1 MVQNYASRVTLII
14 VVLLVGLFGVPF
26 ITGGIFS
33 PAKFFSPSVPF
44 NEKLNLRPGID
55 IAGGTSL
62 LYEIKPPP
70 GGARNTGGNLAEQVA
85 GLLKKRVDPTGTRNL
100 IWRPQGDTRLEIQ
113 LPRSSMT
120 KEGSGNVK
128 KEYAELIKQID
139 NANITG
145 TQVVSAVETMSSDAR
160 DKELKRLAGGNT
172 QREALFGQLRS
183 LYDKRA
189 DLDKQLAEL
198 RKAAKP
204 DEAKISDL
212 SRQRAEAN
220 IDYGKAKAR
229 VEEANLT
236 SGEVQAILDS
246 NDADKT
252 KQLADLKARYPDRK
266 DTIDK
271 LEQLYPKYVATK
283 NSIDDSADLKRLL
296 RGSGVLEFHI
306 LVDNPQVEQPE
317 MVKRM
322 EAAGE
327 GPSPQANDQS
337 RWFEVDKPEEFRHA
351 GVMKWH
357 EKWYA
362 LAWTT
367 SDKSMVHRDTGRD
380 WALQRAYPTPSQRG
394 DLIVG
399 FEFDDV
405 GAGLFSNLTANNI
418 NKPLGTVLDNKIITA
433 PNIRSQIGKSG
444 TIDGGEK
451 GYTEAER
458 NYLINTLNAGSLP
471 AQLDEQPISEREV
484 GPQLGEANLRAG
496 MFACIAGLFVVA
508 CFMIFY
514 YHITG
519 VVAVIAVVFNL
530 IVILGVL
537 AMMGATFT
545 LPGIAGLVLT
555 IGVSVDANVLIF
567 ERLREEEMRGLPL
580 KLAMRNAYDRA
591 FTAIL
596 DSNVTTAITSAFLIY
611 FGSEEVKGFGLTLLI
626 GILSS
631 MFAALFVTK
640 TIFGLM
646 IDKFGVRKLGSFPLS
661 YPKWNKIM
669 HPNIDW
675 MGKIPY
681 FLSFS
686 ALFIVLGVVA
696 LVQQG
701 RQGKVLD
708 VEFAAGTEVQVTTKV
723 PMTDSEVRERIAKKA
738 EQIPQPAIVAVG
750 DQIEKGKYKTF
761 SIVTANDKRK
771 EVSDAI
777 FSVMSDVMDVAVPSK
792 FEQSGATYDDAVKAG
807 IIRPVLLTKNKF
819 VINGQEVPDAPQFAG
834 GEAIILNNIEPA
846 LEPDEIYGRIN
857 RALLKFNDA
866 DALKQIHVNRID
878 GQTGQSPTHAAVVL
892 VANKNFDYSKNPAD
906 WRDKVASP
914 AWKVVNEGVVTD
926 PSLQKVSNFD
936 PQVAGDTQRAAM
948 LATLGSII
956 AIMVWIWLRFGDH
969 KYGTATV
976 AAMIHDT
983 IMVVGAVGLSHWL
996 ADTAVG
1002 RGLGLEAF
1010 RVNMTLVAAVLTVM
1024 GYSMVDTIVV
1034 FDRIREN
1041 RGKYGSISRALINDS
1056 VNQTL
1061 SRTLLTAGTTMM
1073 TLFVMYVWGGPAIH
1087 GFTFIL
1093 LIGILIG
1100 TYSSIAIAAPILLI
1114 GAKQTQTGQRPKN
1127 AGAAGVVS
1135 GAAGAVQ
1142 KV

>member
-1 MVQNYASRVTLII
+1 M
-14 VVLLVGLFGVPF
+14 
-26 ITGGIFS
+26 
-33 PAKFFSPSVPF
+33 
-44 NEKLNLRPGID
+44 
-55 IAGGTSL
+55 
-62 LYEIKPPP
+62 
-70 GGARNTGGNLAEQVA
+70 
-85 GLLKKRVDPTGTRNL
+85 
-100 IWRPQGDTRLEIQ
+100 
-113 LPRSSMT
+113 
-120 KEGSGNVK
+120 
-128 KEYAELIKQID
+128 
-139 NANITG
+139 
-145 TQVVSAVETMSSDAR
+145 
-160 DKELKRLAGGNT
+160 
-172 QREALFGQLRS
+172 
-183 LYDKRA
+183 
-189 DLDKQLAEL
+189 
-198 RKAAKP
+198 
-204 DEAKISDL
+204 
-212 SRQRAEAN
+212 
-220 IDYGKAKAR
+220 
-229 VEEANLT
+229 
-236 SGEVQAILDS
+236 
-246 NDADKT
+246 
-252 KQLADLKARYPDRK
+252 
-266 DTIDK
+266 
-271 LEQLYPKYVATK
+271 
-283 NSIDDSADLKRLL
+283 
-296 RGSGVLEFHI
+296 
-306 LVDNPQVEQPE
+306 
-317 MVKRM
+317 
-322 EAAGE
+322 
-327 GPSPQANDQS
+327 
-337 RWFEVDKPEEFRHA
+337 
-351 GVMKWH
+351 
-357 EKWYA
+357 
-362 LAWTT
+362 
-367 SDKSMVHRDTGRD
+367 
-380 WALQRAYPTPSQRG
+380 
-394 DLIVG
+394 
-399 FEFDDV
+399 
-405 GAGLFSNLTANNI
+405 
-418 NKPLGTVLDNKIITA
+418 LDNKIITA
-433 PNIRSQIGKSG
+433 PNIHSQIGKSG
-444 TIDGGEK
+444 TIDGGSK

-484 GPQLGEANLRAG
+484 GPQLGEANLRSG
-496 MFACIAGLFVVA
+496 MFACMAGLFVVA

-519 VVAVIAVVFNL
+519 VVAVIAVIFNL
-530 IVILGVL
+530 IVIIGTL

-567 ERLREEEMRGLPL
+567 ERLREEEMRGLSL

-631 MFAALFVTK
+631 MFAALFVTR
-640 TIFGLM
+640 TIFGIM
-646 IDKFGVRKLGSFPLS
+646 IDKYGVRKLGSFPLS
-661 YPKWNKIM
+661 YPKWNQIM
-669 HPNIDW
+669 HPKIDW

-681 FLSFS
+681 FLTFS
-686 ALFIVLGVVA
+686 VIFIVLGLTS

-708 VEFAAGTEVQVTTKV
+708 VEFASGTEVQFTTNV
-723 PMTDSEVRERIAKKA
+723 AMSDNDVRDRIGKKA
-738 EQIPQPAIVAVG
+738 EEIPQPAIVAVG
-750 DQIEKGKYKTF
+750 DEFAKGKYKTF
-761 SIVTANDKRK
+761 SVVTANADRK
-771 EVSDAI
+771 QVSQAV
-777 FSVMSDVMDVAVPSK
+777 FDVMHDVLDIAVPSK
-792 FEQSGATYDDAVKAG
+792 FDHAAASFDEAQNAKA
-807 IIRPVLLTKNKF
+807 IQPIVLTKNTFK
-819 VINGQEVPDAPQFAG
+819 VNGQEVPDAPQFSG
-834 GEAIILNNIEPA
+834 GVAIVLNNIEPP
-846 LEPDEIYGRIN
+846 LQPDEIYSRVS
-857 RALLKFNDA
+857 RALVGSNDA
-866 DALKQIHVNRID
+866 ETLKQIRVDRLDNNANA
-878 GQTGQSPTHAAVVL
+878 QAPAKSAVVL
-892 VANKNFDYSKNPAD
+892 VANKNFDYAKSPTD
-906 WRDKVASP
+906 WREKLANP
-914 AWKVVNEGVVTD
+914 AWKVVNEGVGKEA
-926 PSLQKVSNFD
+926 SLQKVSNFD
-936 PQVAGDTQRAAM
+936 AQVAGDTQRAA
-948 LATLGSII
+948 LFATLGSIV

-1127 AGAAGVVS
+1127 AGAAGVVT